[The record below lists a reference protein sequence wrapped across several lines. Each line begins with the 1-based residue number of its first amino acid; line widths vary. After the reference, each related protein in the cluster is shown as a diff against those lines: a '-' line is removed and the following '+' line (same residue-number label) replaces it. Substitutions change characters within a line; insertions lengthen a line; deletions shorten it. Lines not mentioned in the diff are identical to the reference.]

1 MVAFASKSGAM
12 PKASG
17 PVAQACCG
25 AAMPCSGRDPSDPRG
40 FALTPGCPARLAAAG
55 GIRGRITLDGSGFW
69 AAAVVAAMLVGMSKG
84 GLPVVGILA
93 VPLLSLWIS
102 PVTAAGLLLP
112 VYVVSDIFGLYAY
125 RRHYDA
131 RVLKIVVP
139 AAAAGIAVGGLT
151 ASMVPEAAVEAL
163 VGLIGAVFALSL
175 LLRRGGL
182 PEPRPAR
189 VAPGLFWGAIT
200 GFTSFVSHAGGPPWQ
215 VYVLPLG
222 LSKTVFAG
230 TSTIAFAWIN
240 AIKLIPYW
248 ALGQLSPGNLKVA
261 AVLMAPAA
269 AAVFLG
275 LWLVRRL
282 PERLFFQVVTWAL
295 LAVSLRLLW
304 QAAAPGV

>member
-1 MVAFASKSGAM
+1 MIRAVRAARDRRKEANRLE
-12 PKASG
+12 G
-17 PVAQACCG
+17 PA
-25 AAMPCSGRDPSDPRG
+25 
-40 FALTPGCPARLAAAG
+40 
-55 GIRGRITLDGSGFW
+55 FW
-69 AAAVVAAMLVGMSKG
+69 AAAIVAAMLVGMGKG
-84 GLPVVGILA
+84 GLPVVAMLS

-125 RRHYDA
+125 RRDYDR
-131 RVLKIVVP
+131 RVLWIVVP
-139 AAAAGIAVGGLT
+139 AAAVGIAIGGLT
-151 ASMVPEAAVEAL
+151 ASIVPERAVVAL
-163 VGLIGAVFALSL
+163 VGLIGTVFALSL
-175 LLRRGGL
+175 ILRRGPP

-189 VAPGLFWGAIT
+189 VGPGLFWGAAT

-248 ALGQLSPGNLKVA
+248 ALGQLSPGNLKTA
-261 AVLMAPAA
+261 AVLMLPAA
-269 AAVFLG
+269 GSVFLG

-282 PERLFFQVVTWAL
+282 PERLFFALVTWAL

-304 QAAAPGV
+304 QAARPAG